1 MKGARN
7 HKDFIVEQLKK
18 DEKFRAAYLA
28 EALGED
34 EPAVVLSML
43 RDIAD
48 ATKGFT
54 RLAKE
59 TGLARQSLYKV
70 LSEKGN
76 PEFKSVWK
84 VVQVLRH
91 SGKELSRARS

>member
-1 MKGARN
+1 MKGVRN
-7 HKDFIVEQLKK
+7 HKEFIVKQLKN
-18 DEKFRAAYLA
+18 DGKFRQAYLD
-28 EALGED
+28 EALKED

-48 ATKGFT
+48 ATSGFT

-70 LSEKGN
+70 LSKEGN

-84 VVQVLRH
+84 VVRILRK
-91 SGKELSRARS
+91 SGKELAASGK

>member
-1 MKGARN
+1 MKGTRN
-7 HKDFIVEQLKK
+7 HKEFIAHQLRD
-18 DEKFRAAYLA
+18 DEKFRKAYLT
-28 EALGED
+28 EALNED

-43 RDIAD
+43 RDIAE
-48 ATKGFT
+48 ATKNFT

-70 LSEKGN
+70 LAKEGN

-84 VVQVLRH
+84 VVRVLRK
-91 SGKELSRARS
+91 SANELAHAR

>member
-1 MKGARN
+1 MKGTRN
-7 HKDFIVEQLKK
+7 HKEFIVHQLRD
-18 DEKFRAAYLA
+18 DEKFRKAYLT
-28 EALGED
+28 EALNED

-43 RDIAD
+43 RDIAE
-48 ATKGFT
+48 ATKNFT

-70 LSEKGN
+70 LAKEGN

-84 VVQVLRH
+84 VVRVLRK
-91 SGKELSRARS
+91 SAKELAHAR